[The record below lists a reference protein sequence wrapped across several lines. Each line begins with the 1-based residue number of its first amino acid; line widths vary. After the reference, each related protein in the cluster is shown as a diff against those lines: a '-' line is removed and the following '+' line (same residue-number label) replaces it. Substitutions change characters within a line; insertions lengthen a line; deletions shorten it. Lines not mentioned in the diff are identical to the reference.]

1 VDTKRIVGL
10 LETLNKQLDHG
21 STGAANQKK
30 ANQCSKVSTAHAR
43 TKVKELMQLN
53 KKSRS
58 SATTIDAKKGYPS
71 ISSKR

>member
-1 VDTKRIVGL
+1 MDIKKTVGL
-10 LETLNKQLDHG
+10 LEMLNKQLDHG

-30 ANQCSKVSTAHAR
+30 AAECKPTSTAHAR
-43 TKVKELMQLN
+43 AKVKELMQLN